1 MEDNKEDMLQVGFIT
16 QTHGIRGEVKVYPTT
31 DDVNRFNELK
41 KAYIDSKEGLVP
53 VKISGVRYF
62 KNLVILK
69 FKGINNINDVEKY
82 KKCPLLIDR
91 EDAVPLEEGEY
102 FITDILGLKVVT
114 DDDKELGTV
123 KDVLQTGAN
132 DVYVIQTEDNKEIL
146 IPAIKQCILGVD
158 LENKEM
164 KVHLLEGLL

>member
-1 MEDNKEDMLQVGFIT
+1 M
-16 QTHGIRGEVKVYPTT
+16 
-31 DDVNRFNELK
+31 
-41 KAYIDSKEGLVP
+41 
-53 VKISGVRYF
+53 
-62 KNLVILK
+62 
-69 FKGINNINDVEKY
+69 
-82 KKCPLLIDR
+82 LIDR

-132 DVYVIQTEDNKEIL
+132 DVYVIQTEDNKEVL
-146 IPAIKQCILGVD
+146 IPAIKQCILGVN

>member
-1 MEDNKEDMLQVGFIT
+1 MEYNKEDMLQVGFIT

-41 KAYIDSKEGLVP
+41 KAYIDSKEVLVP